1 MPSAVDSIPIASIE
15 TINYSALERR
25 EAKEIEK
32 LMAASRTAGF
42 FYLDFDHSG
51 AAGLP
56 KKKKEVLKAM
66 KEYFSQPDDIKQLD
80 SKGVPTRGYVKKG
93 TFTAVDPSRPD
104 ESFEHLAI
112 GTHDLGTNLAS
123 TLPAL
128 FKKAGT
134 LIPDYVALCERVVD
148 VLLDCYSRALGVP
161 GQFLEYHDHEKSS
174 DTILAMLSYPG
185 KLTHQK
191 HTDLGKLSP
200 VKILSWHALF
210 FPAATTYDY
219 KLQLGY
225 WRLWTAS
232 ADVAMRER
240 ILVGGKSRHD
250 EWGLQVVEPSNGNWE
265 WVEPRENDAV
275 INVGDALRFLSGKT
289 LYSCVHRVVRDG
301 RASDEGHRYS
311 IAYLLRP
318 GDDVTFVDADG
329 SRVTAQSLASIK
341 YRAYSADHAEQEKN
355 TVLTG
360 GMEQVLGV
368 RA

>member
-1 MPSAVDSIPIASIE
+1 MPSAIDSIPIAAIE

-66 KEYFSQPDDIKQLD
+66 KEYFSQPDAIKQLD

-191 HTDLGKLSP
+191 HTDLGSLT
-200 VKILSWHALF
+200 ILFS
-210 FPAATTYDY
+210 
-219 KLQLGY
+219 
-225 WRLWTAS
+225 
-232 ADVAMRER
+232 
-240 ILVGGKSRHD
+240 D

-265 WVEPRENDAV
+265 
-275 INVGDALRFLSGKT
+275 
-289 LYSCVHRVVRDG
+289 VVRDG

>member
-161 GQFLEYHDHEKSS
+161 GQFLD
-174 DTILAMLSYPG
+174 
-185 KLTHQK
+185 
-191 HTDLGKLSP
+191 
-200 VKILSWHALF
+200 
-210 FPAATTYDY
+210 
-219 KLQLGY
+219 
-225 WRLWTAS
+225 
-232 ADVAMRER
+232 
-240 ILVGGKSRHD
+240 D

>member
-1 MPSAVDSIPIASIE
+1 MPSAIDSIPITSME
-15 TINYSALERR
+15 TINFSALERR
-25 EAKEIEK
+25 DAKEIEK

-56 KKKKEVLKAM
+56 EKKKEVINAM
-66 KEYFSQPDDIKQLD
+66 KEYFSQPDEIKQFD

-93 TFTAVDPSRPD
+93 TFTAVDPKLPD

-128 FKKAGT
+128 FKRAGT
-134 LIPDYVALCERVVD
+134 LIPDYVALCERLVD
-148 VLLDCYSRALGVP
+148 VLLDCYSQALGVP
-161 GQFLEYHDHEKSS
+161 GQFLRYHDHEKSS
-174 DTILAMLSYPG
+174 ETILAMLSYPG

-191 HTDLGKLSP
+191 HTDLGSLT
-200 VKILSWHALF
+200 ILFS
-210 FPAATTYDY
+210 
-219 KLQLGY
+219 
-225 WRLWTAS
+225 
-232 ADVAMRER
+232 
-240 ILVGGKSRHD
+240 D
-250 EWGLQVVEPSNGNWE
+250 EWGLQVVEPSSGNWE
-265 WVEPRENDAV
+265 WVEPREKDAV
-275 INVGDALRFLSGKT
+275 INVGDALRFLSDKT

-318 GDDVTFVDADG
+318 ADDVAFVDADG
-329 SRVTAQSLASIK
+329 SNVTAQSLASIK
-341 YRAYSADHAEQEKN
+341 YKAYSADHAEQEKN
-355 TVLTG
+355 MVLTG

-368 RA
+368 RT

>member
-25 EAKEIEK
+25 DAKEIEK

-56 KKKKEVLKAM
+56 RKKKEVLKAM
-66 KEYFSQPDDIKQLD
+66 KEYFGQPDDIKQLD

-174 DTILAMLSYPG
+174 DTILA
-185 KLTHQK
+185 
-191 HTDLGKLSP
+191 
-200 VKILSWHALF
+200 I
-210 FPAATTYDY
+210 
-219 KLQLGY
+219 
-225 WRLWTAS
+225 
-232 ADVAMRER
+232 
-240 ILVGGKSRHD
+240 D

-318 GDDVTFVDADG
+318 GTT
-329 SRVTAQSLASIK
+329 VTAQSLASIK

-368 RA
+368 HA

>member
-1 MPSAVDSIPIASIE
+1 
-15 TINYSALERR
+15 
-25 EAKEIEK
+25 
-32 LMAASRTAGF
+32 
-42 FYLDFDHSG
+42 
-51 AAGLP
+51 
-56 KKKKEVLKAM
+56 
-66 KEYFSQPDDIKQLD
+66 
-80 SKGVPTRGYVKKG
+80 
-93 TFTAVDPSRPD
+93 
-104 ESFEHLAI
+104 
-112 GTHDLGTNLAS
+112 LGTNLAS

-148 VLLDCYSRALGVP
+148 VLLECYSQALGVP
-161 GQFLEYHDHEKSS
+161 GQFIEYHNHEKSS

-191 HTDLGKLSP
+191 HTDLGSLT
-200 VKILSWHALF
+200 ILFS
-210 FPAATTYDY
+210 
-219 KLQLGY
+219 
-225 WRLWTAS
+225 
-232 ADVAMRER
+232 
-240 ILVGGKSRHD
+240 D

-265 WVEPRENDAV
+265 WVEPREDDAV

>member
-42 FYLDFDHSG
+42 FYLNFDHSG

-66 KEYFSQPDDIKQLD
+66 KEYFSQPDDTKQLD

-191 HTDLGKLSP
+191 HTDLGSLT
-200 VKILSWHALF
+200 ILFS
-210 FPAATTYDY
+210 
-219 KLQLGY
+219 
-225 WRLWTAS
+225 
-232 ADVAMRER
+232 
-240 ILVGGKSRHD
+240 D
-250 EWGLQVVEPSNGNWE
+250 EWGLQVVEPSNGSWE
-265 WVEPRENDAV
+265 WVEPRANDAV

-368 RA
+368 HA

>member
-1 MPSAVDSIPIASIE
+1 MPSAVDSIPSASIE
-15 TINYSALERR
+15 TIKYSALERLD
-25 EAKEIEK
+25 AKEIEK

-51 AAGLP
+51 ATGLP

-66 KEYFSQPDDIKQLD
+66 KEYFSQSDGVKQLD

-93 TFTAVDPSRPD
+93 TFTAVDPKRPD
-104 ESFEHLAI
+104 ESFEHL
-112 GTHDLGTNLAS
+112 S
-123 TLPAL
+123 
-128 FKKAGT
+128 AGT
-134 LIPDYVALCERVVD
+134 LIPDYVALC
-148 VLLDCYSRALGVP
+148 VP
-161 GQFLEYHDHEKSS
+161 GQFLQYHDHEKSS

-191 HTDLGKLSP
+191 HTDLGSLT
-200 VKILSWHALF
+200 ILFS
-210 FPAATTYDY
+210 
-219 KLQLGY
+219 
-225 WRLWTAS
+225 
-232 ADVAMRER
+232 
-240 ILVGGKSRHD
+240 D
-250 EWGLQVVEPSNGNWE
+250 EWGLQVVEPSSGNWE
-265 WVEPRENDAV
+265 WVEPREKDAV

-311 IAYLLRP
+311 VAYLLRP
-318 GDDVTFVDADG
+318 GDNVAFVDADG
-329 SRVTAQSLASIK
+329 ARVTAQALASIK
-341 YRAYSADHAEQEKN
+341 YRAYSADHVEQEKN

>member
-1 MPSAVDSIPIASIE
+1 MPSAIDSIPIASIE

-25 EAKEIEK
+25 DAKEIER

-42 FYLDFDHSG
+42 FYLDFQHSG

-56 KKKKEVLKAM
+56 KKKKDVLKAM

-80 SKGVPTRGYVKKG
+80 SKGVPTRGCVKKG
-93 TFTAVDPSRPD
+93 TFTAVDPKRPD
-104 ESFEHLAI
+104 EPFEHLAI
-112 GTHDLGTNLAS
+112 GTHDLGTDLAS

-148 VLLDCYSRALGVP
+148 ALLDCYSQALGVP
-161 GQFLEYHDHEKSS
+161 GQFL
-174 DTILAMLSYPG
+174 
-185 KLTHQK
+185 
-191 HTDLGKLSP
+191 
-200 VKILSWHALF
+200 
-210 FPAATTYDY
+210 
-219 KLQLGY
+219 
-225 WRLWTAS
+225 
-232 ADVAMRER
+232 
-240 ILVGGKSRHD
+240 HD

-318 GDDVTFVDADG
+318 GDDVSFVDADG

-341 YRAYSADHAEQEKN
+341 YRDYSADHAEQDKN